1 MLVTFSS
8 GSVPTARVLPADDC
22 TFSVS
27 PTRVD
32 VGAAAESGVV
42 RVETQPGCS
51 WTVTADVGWIRLTE
65 ATAGTGSGDIPYS
78 VSELVPS
85 WSVPSRRG
93 RLKVR
98 WNTPTLGQNVLVTQ
112 IGAPCNAA
120 LLADRGP
127 SSSETFGGGGGGGH
141 LIVWTA
147 DGGSGS
153 GPWFVAKAP
162 DWVTF
167 TSPFLGLFSWGD
179 SVTFFTVSPNP
190 DTAPRD
196 GAVVFCD
203 GRTTRVHQ
211 AGRSLRAGAYVLAD
225 FDDDGVADLAVY
237 RPSTGLWYA
246 LRSRSSYSTPD
257 ALTAQW
263 GSPRTVPVAGDFDGD
278 GKTELA
284 VFGSV
289 GTAVTVGGNWFIRYS
304 SDEYDYRTATAGE
317 SSPVHTPEDMPL
329 AADFSGDG
337 KSDFVVYH
345 PLTGTWDVR
354 YTSIGTPGGGG
365 PLTNM
370 QWGLQGD
377 VPVPADFDGD
387 GRADLAVWRPSTGQW
402 FIRDSSTD
410 YSLSAWRWYQW
421 GLSGDIPLVTDF
433 DGDRRADLAVYR
445 PSNGTWYIKFSSS
458 HYSNANWTS
467 FQWGLPGDMPVAADY
482 DGDGRTD
489 LAVWR
494 PSNGQWFIRDSSNAY
509 SLATWRWYQ
518 WGLPGD
524 IPLARR

>member
-65 ATAGTGSGDIPYS
+65 ATAGPGSGDIPYS

-179 SVTFFTVSPNP
+179 SVTFFAIRSWIRCYDTRNPRHPWVNNGFKRWNSSSDLWRLSSPQFP
-190 DTAPRD
+190 MRTGKQDPRTP
-196 GAVVFCD
+196 AYWWWM
-203 GRTTRVHQ
+203 TTR
-211 AGRSLRAGAYVLAD
+211 ATS
-225 FDDDGVADLAVY
+225 
-237 RPSTGLWYA
+237 
-246 LRSRSSYSTPD
+246 SR
-257 ALTAQW
+257 
-263 GSPRTVPVAGDFDGD
+263 
-278 GKTELA
+278 
-284 VFGSV
+284 
-289 GTAVTVGGNWFIRYS
+289 
-304 SDEYDYRTATAGE
+304 
-317 SSPVHTPEDMPL
+317 
-329 AADFSGDG
+329 
-337 KSDFVVYH
+337 
-345 PLTGTWDVR
+345 
-354 YTSIGTPGGGG
+354 
-365 PLTNM
+365 
-370 QWGLQGD
+370 
-377 VPVPADFDGD
+377 
-387 GRADLAVWRPSTGQW
+387 
-402 FIRDSSTD
+402 
-410 YSLSAWRWYQW
+410 
-421 GLSGDIPLVTDF
+421 
-433 DGDRRADLAVYR
+433 
-445 PSNGTWYIKFSSS
+445 
-458 HYSNANWTS
+458 
-467 FQWGLPGDMPVAADY
+467 
-482 DGDGRTD
+482 
-489 LAVWR
+489 
-494 PSNGQWFIRDSSNAY
+494 
-509 SLATWRWYQ
+509 
-518 WGLPGD
+518 
-524 IPLARR
+524 